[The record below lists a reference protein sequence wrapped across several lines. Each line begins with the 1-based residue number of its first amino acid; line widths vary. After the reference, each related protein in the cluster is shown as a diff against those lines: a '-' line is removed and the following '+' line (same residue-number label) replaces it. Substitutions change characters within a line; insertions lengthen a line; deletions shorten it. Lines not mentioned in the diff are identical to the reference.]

1 MYQWV
6 LVIVWMIIFWK
17 IIQIFFG
24 TIPEIFISWHFPE
37 DSKWQLLSKTITAKK
52 FISIIYLTSNFYIF
66 GFKDVEPDSFNITVK
81 EDTKIIL
88 TFDELSI
95 DYDIDY
101 CLIKYENKGYDGFCS
116 ENLTISKGIFEIQ
129 LDFIDKTY

>member
-66 GFKDVEPDSFNITVK
+66 SFKDVEPDSFNITVK